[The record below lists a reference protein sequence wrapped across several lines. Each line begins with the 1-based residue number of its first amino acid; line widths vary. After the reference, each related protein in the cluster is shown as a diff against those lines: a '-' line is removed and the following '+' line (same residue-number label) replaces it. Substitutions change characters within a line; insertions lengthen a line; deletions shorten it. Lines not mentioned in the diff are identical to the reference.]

1 MQLSEV
7 NMKKLRKKSGLFILG
22 AIIIIIFSVFIYERN
37 YRISHPQLTSKQ
49 KIEDFDYMYNILK
62 DNYPYFE
69 VNKRLYG
76 VDWLSK
82 KQEYEKQILRTRNDK
97 GFVKALNKIIKE
109 LNSGHTDVLSGDFY
123 EMMVKVYSQHDGY
136 EQWLKVLKDSK
147 VIKRYKGSS
156 NTKSLNQDNGTLG
169 EDKPCYETNIIIP
182 NKVAYINIYSFNGL
196 RTKKDRQGIY
206 DFLRSVKDYPKL
218 IIDIR
223 GNGGGDDGYWMNDIV
238 SPLISKKLT
247 ARYYELFRGGEYEMP
262 FLRSRK
268 IKLSNMSSL
277 DGSII
282 KSFPPESNQFKYYSY
297 EDFTVVPDN
306 SLDYRGKIYLL
317 IDKQDFSASD
327 AFASFSKV
335 TGFAKLIGERTSG
348 DGISIDPI
356 VFSLPN
362 SGIVIRFPAN
372 MGLNPNGES
381 NAEKRT
387 SPDITVDAVQRRDY
401 EFDYAIQAAI
411 KD

>member
-1 MQLSEV
+1 
-7 NMKKLRKKSGLFILG
+7 MKKLRKKPALFILG
-22 AIIIIIFSVFIYERN
+22 AIIIIALSVFIYERN

-62 DNYPYFE
+62 DNYPYFQ
-69 VNKRLYG
+69 VNKRLYS

-97 GFVKALNKIIKE
+97 GFVKVLNKIIRE
-109 LNSGHTDVLSGDFY
+109 LNNGHTDVMNEDFY
-123 EMMVKVYSQHDGY
+123 EMAVKIYSEHDY
-136 EQWLKVLKDSK
+136 CEQWVKVLKDSK
-147 VIKRYKGSS
+147 VIKRYKSGS
-156 NTKSLNQDNGTLG
+156 NTKNLNQDNGTLG
-169 EDKPCYETNIIIP
+169 EDKPCYETKIIMP
-182 NKVAYINIYSFNGL
+182 DKVAYISIYSFNGL

-206 DFLRSVKDYPKL
+206 DFLRSVKNYPKL

-223 GNGGGDDGYWMNDIV
+223 GNGGGDDGYWMDNIV

-262 FLRSRK
+262 FLSSRK

-277 DGSII
+277 DGNIM
-282 KSFPPESNQFKYYSY
+282 KSFPPESKQFKYYSY

-317 IDKQDFSASD
+317 IDGQDFSASD
-327 AFASFSKV
+327 AFSSFSKV
-335 TGFAKLIGERTSG
+335 TGFAKLIGERTGG
-348 DGISIDPI
+348 DGIGIDPI

-362 SGIVIRFPAN
+362 SGIVIRFSAD
-372 MGLNPNGES
+372 MGLNPNGDS

-387 SPDITVDAVQRRDY
+387 SPDITVNAVQRTDY
-401 EFDYAIQAAI
+401 EYDEAVQAAI